1 MTAMHR
7 VPRRGMA
14 RVIGVILSAAKDL
27 LLMPPFLLLL
37 PAVASAQQIPVS
49 SGLTLDHDTVR
60 VGDPFR
66 IFVSIRAPRGATIEF
81 PPALD
86 STGIVQ
92 SIDPRAVFTQND
104 STGFRQNAVY
114 RVAAWDIGRQPI
126 RIPDITVKLGGAT
139 RTVSLPGHAVF
150 VATVLPADTA
160 QRAPKPARALFERSL
175 IPWWFWALLAA
186 AIALLML
193 LWWWWRRRRRMEVV
207 AVQIDP
213 YERAQRDFQRIDGL
227 GLVEA
232 GERSRYVALVVDVLR
247 EYIADR
253 FTNAP
258 LALTSTELLSATRD
272 ARTLPHD
279 RLMRIL
285 NEADLVKFA
294 RRPVS
299 ADRARDMGLESRA
312 LVEHEH
318 QASQPAPAAAANAE
332 RAA

>member
-1 MTAMHR
+1 MW
-7 VPRRGMA
+7 G
-14 RVIGVILSAAKDL
+14 
-27 LLMPPFLLLL
+27 
-37 PAVASAQQIPVS
+37 QQIPVS
-49 SGLTLDHDTVR
+49 AGLTIEHDTVR
-60 VGDPFR
+60 IGDPFR
-66 IFVSIRAPRGATIEF
+66 VFVSIRAPQGATIEF
-81 PPALD
+81 PTALD
-86 STGIVQ
+86 SAGTVQ

-126 RIPDITVKLGGAT
+126 RMPDITVRVGSAT
-139 RTVSLPGHAVF
+139 RTVSLPGYAVF
-150 VATVLPADTA
+150 VATVLPADSA
-160 QRAPKPARALFERSL
+160 ERVPKPARALFERSM

-186 AIALLML
+186 AIALLIG
-193 LWWWWRRRRRMEVV
+193 LWWWWRRRRREAPA
-207 AVQIDP
+207 AVHIDP
-213 YERAQRDFQRIDGL
+213 YVRAQRDFQRIDAL

-294 RRPVS
+294 KRPVS
-299 ADRARDMGLESRA
+299 ADRARDMGREARA

-318 QASQPAPAAAANAE
+318 QASQPAPVAGEE

>member
-1 MTAMHR
+1 MTATR
-7 VPRRGMA
+7 KSLSPV
-14 RVIGVILSAAKDL
+14 VVILREAKDL
-27 LLMPPFLLLL
+27 LLVPLCALLL
-37 PAVASAQQIPVS
+37 PAVAAAQQIPVS

-66 IFVSIRAPRGATIEF
+66 VFVSIRAPRGATIEF
-81 PPALD
+81 PTALD
-86 STGIVQ
+86 STGTVQ
-92 SIDPRAVFTQND
+92 SIDPRAVFTQTD
-104 STGFRQNAVY
+104 STGFRQSAVY

-126 RIPDITVKLGGAT
+126 RMPDITVRLGSAT

-160 QRAPKPARALFERSL
+160 LRVPKPARALFERSM

-186 AIALLML
+186 AIALLLL
-193 LWWWWRRRRRMEVV
+193 LWWWWRQRRRTEVV
-207 AVQIDP
+207 AVPIDP
-213 YERAQRDFQRIDGL
+213 YERAQRDFQRIDTL

-258 LALTSTELLSATRD
+258 LALTSTELLSATRE

-294 RRPVS
+294 KRPVS

-318 QASQPAPAAAANAE
+318 QASQPAPAAAGE